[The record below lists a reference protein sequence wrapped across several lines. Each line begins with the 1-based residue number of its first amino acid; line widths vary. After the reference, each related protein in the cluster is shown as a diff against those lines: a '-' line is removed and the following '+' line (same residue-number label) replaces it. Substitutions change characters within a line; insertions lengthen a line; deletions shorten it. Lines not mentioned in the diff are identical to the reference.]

1 MMSGT
6 DLKVTDIKKY
16 RSEKETVMEALDDVE
31 SFIMKMDIFKA
42 TYPNYHYEIEITP
55 NLNKRNKNKWV
66 VDLKVI
72 KYEEPRNTQ
81 GT

>member
-1 MMSGT
+1 MSGT

-42 TYPNYHYEIEITP
+42 TYPNEIEITP